1 MGAAVQTTNFPFGQT
16 LKRYLRFGIV
26 GASGVVVDMAVLFLL
41 SDPKMLAWN
50 LSLSKALAAEVAI
63 VNNFIWNEG
72 WTFGDIAAAQHH
84 WSARRRRFFKF
95 NLICLAGIG
104 LSILLLNVQVRYVAM
119 NVYLA
124 NLIAIVLVSFWNF
137 GLNLKYGWQPP
148 AVK

>member
-1 MGAAVQTTNFPFGQT
+1 MGAAVQTNNSPFRQT

-41 SDPKMLAWN
+41 ADPRMLAWN

-72 WTFGDIAAAQHH
+72 WTFGDIAAAQNQ
-84 WSARRRRFFKF
+84 WRARLSRFCKF
-95 NLICLAGIG
+95 NLICLVGIG
-104 LSILLLNVQVRYVAM
+104 LSILLLNVQVHYVAM

-124 NLIAIVLVSFWNF
+124 NLIAIILVSFWNF
-137 GLNLKYGWQPP
+137 GLNLKYGW
-148 AVK
+148 KGRDS

>member
-1 MGAAVQTTNFPFGQT
+1 MGIQPVNIEFRQT

-41 SDPKMLAWN
+41 ADPRMLAWN

-72 WTFGDIAAAQHH
+72 WTFGDISAAQNN
-84 WSARRRRFFKF
+84 WQARRRRFCKF

-137 GLNLKYGWQPP
+137 GLNLKYGW
-148 AVK
+148 KGCGS